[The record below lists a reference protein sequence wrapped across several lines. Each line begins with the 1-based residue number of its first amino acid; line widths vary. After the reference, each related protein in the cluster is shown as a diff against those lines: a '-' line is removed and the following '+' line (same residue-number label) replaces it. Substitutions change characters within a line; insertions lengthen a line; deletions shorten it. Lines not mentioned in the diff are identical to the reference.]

1 MKVHGV
7 ESLTLCDYVGNM
19 IPKKEIIHLPQKAL

>member
-7 ESLTLCDYVGNM
+7 ESLCDYVGNM